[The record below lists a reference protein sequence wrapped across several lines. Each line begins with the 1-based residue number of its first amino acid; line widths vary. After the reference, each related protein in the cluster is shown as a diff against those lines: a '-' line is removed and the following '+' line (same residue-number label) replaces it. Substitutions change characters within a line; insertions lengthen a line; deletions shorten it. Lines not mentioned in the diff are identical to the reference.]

1 MRNCDQKQLARRAAS
16 ALEDATHTCTAA
28 LRPGT
33 AVVVKRSA
41 GLDCVSV
48 SPLGSVVI
56 PGSASLSPPKT
67 AGRHEQCSPRGF
79 GGAAPK
85 LRLLIFL
92 HVGDVV
98 VLGHGLHTRL
108 SGKATDV
115 RHACGTNPRS
125 MSLISMFL
133 WSRVFS
139 RRGNRV
145 LSDSRESCAWSCGAL
160 SRPLRRGPSV
170 GHLELLGS

>member
-1 MRNCDQKQLARRAAS
+1 MPHTRAQ
-16 ALEDATHTCTAA
+16 AA

-41 GLDCVSV
+41 SLDCVSV

-79 GGAAPK
+79 GGAAAAP
-85 LRLLIFL
+85 IAHFL

-145 LSDSRESCAWSCGAL
+145 LSDSRESCAWSFGAL
-160 SRPLRRGPSV
+160 SRPLRRGANV
-170 GHLELLGS
+170 GSESSSSC